1 MSSTASLSVDT
12 FDLNDTEGVTG
23 DDTTLVQT
31 EAMLT
36 LSLSLVHEAL
46 VNRMALV
53 NNTIGNVLDLL
64 FLLTS

>member
-12 FDLNDTEGVTG
+12 FDLNDTEGVTR
-23 DDTTLVQT
+23 DDTALVQT

-46 VNRMALV
+46 VDRMALV

-64 FLLTS
+64 FLLTG